1 MATNPIIIPGNLN
14 RVRVSATFPNNSALN
29 IGMGYFAKTQVHT
42 SMSDVAKSLPTQ
54 LGHVISEEPYSIAE
68 FDFHV
73 VRTLPLASAWKAQW
87 ETSAILGSMIVR
99 PDTSVMSDFQITAA
113 MLKSVSGL
121 DFSGESAEIVLK
133 ILGIYYINSDLFA
146 L

>member
-14 RVRVSATFPNNSALN
+14 SIRVSATFPSNSKLN
-29 IGMGYFAKTQVHT
+29 IALGYFSKTQIH
-42 SMSDVAKSLPTQ
+42 SILSDFAKSLPTQ

-73 VRTLPLASAWKAQW
+73 VRTLPLANAWKTQW
-87 ETSAILGSMIVR
+87 ETSSILGSMIVR
-99 PDTSVMSDFQITAA
+99 PDTSVMSDFQLTSA
-113 MLKSVSGL
+113 MLKGASGL
-121 DFSGESAEIVLK
+121 DFSGVSAEIILK
-133 ILGIYYINSDLFA
+133 IVGIYYINSDLFS